1 MRELLEIG
9 KRGMFAGQRSL
20 DVTGQNIA
28 NAATPGYSRQ
38 RAELAPVDFKR
49 NGMSIGLGVNV
60 VQVAQL
66 RDTII
71 DAQVRQKEGEVGEFG
86 EKIKLYEQIEVLLA
100 SGAEND
106 LDKLITKFFNSFS
119 ELSNNPESL
128 ALRENVLFA
137 AQNVTTRFGE
147 LSGSFDSIKQNLV
160 KDSTILIDS
169 INRLT
174 ADIARLN
181 VSIAKGAATGQPDNY
196 SLDLRNQR
204 LDELSQL
211 VDVNVIYDSTG
222 MVEVRMGNILVVQT
236 DRASVIEPEFDSVN
250 NLFRLRLNNGRTVK
264 GVGGRL
270 GAAMDVYEKILP
282 EFKSKLDTL
291 AENLVEKVNELHVN
305 GFDLNGNTGTEFFN
319 PTNTQAS
326 NIAINSSIVS
336 DVSRIAA
343 SNTAGANGNNQVA
356 RDIFGLLDSS
366 TAVGDKSFIEYSLSM
381 AAESGFALSGLR
393 TRVESAESSK
403 LMLKNQQEEVS
414 GVNMDE
420 ELANMIKFQN
430 AYQASARVISTVQT
444 MYDTILSLI

>member
-9 KRGMFAGQRSL
+9 KRGMLAGQRSL

-71 DAQVRQKEGEVGEFG
+71 DAQIRQKEGEVGEFG

-147 LSGSFDSIKQNLV
+147 LSESFDSIKQNLV
-160 KDSTILIDS
+160 KDSTILIDN

-196 SLDLRNQR
+196 SIDLRNQR

-211 VDVNVIYDSTG
+211 VNVNVIYDSSG
-222 MVEVRMGNILVVQT
+222 MAEVRMGNILVVQT

-282 EFKSKLDTL
+282 EFKGKLDTL
-291 AENLVEKVNELHVN
+291 AENLVQKVNELHVT

-319 PTNTQAS
+319 PTNTKAS
-326 NIAINSSIVS
+326 NISINSTIVS

-356 RDIFGLLDSS
+356 LDIFALLDSP
-366 TAVGDKSFIEYSLSM
+366 TAVGDKSFIEYSLSL
-381 AAESGFALSGLR
+381 AAESGFALSSLR

-403 LMLKNQQEEVS
+403 LMLKNQQEEIS
-414 GVNMDE
+414 GVNLDE

-430 AYQASARVISTVQT
+430 AYQASARVIATVQT
-444 MYDTILSLI
+444 MYDTVLSLI